1 MEVGSTSGEFRPAD
15 EDSGLGW
22 TGEMLFNAQVYKPL
36 KTKNMIL
43 LVYLQVGKSWR
54 WFDSLF
60 VVKRWKSYLK
70 NSAVQKAGGI
80 KKLWIE
86 IVKSAASY
94 VWKNALIVN

>member
-43 LVYLQVGKSWR
+43 LAYLQVGK
-54 WFDSLF
+54 
-60 VVKRWKSYLK
+60 K
-70 NSAVQKAGGI
+70 
-80 KKLWIE
+80 
-86 IVKSAASY
+86 
-94 VWKNALIVN
+94 